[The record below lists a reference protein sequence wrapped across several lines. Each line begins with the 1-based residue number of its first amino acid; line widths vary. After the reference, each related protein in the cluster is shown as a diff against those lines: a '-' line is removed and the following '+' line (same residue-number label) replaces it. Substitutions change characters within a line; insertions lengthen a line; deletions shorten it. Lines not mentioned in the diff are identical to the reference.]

1 MVAWATHHCLHSSPV
16 GNDAHFA
23 VDTIDDCVVVR
34 VEGDLDMATATSFDE
49 TIEST
54 AGDSHLAID
63 LSACT
68 FLDSS
73 GMRSIAAA
81 AKRHS
86 RVSIVATDAGIL
98 RILEITALDTM
109 LPVHASLDDV
119 R

>member
-1 MVAWATHHCLHSSPV
+1 MDASATHHCLHSSPV

-23 VDTIDDCVVVR
+23 VDTLDGCVVVR
-34 VEGDLDMATATSFDE
+34 VEGDLDMASATSFDE
-49 TIEST
+49 TVEST
-54 AGDSHLAID
+54 PSGSDLAID

-81 AKRHS
+81 AERHP
-86 RVSIVATDAGIL
+86 RVSIVATDPGIL

-109 LPVHASLDDV
+109 LPVHASLDEI

>member
-1 MVAWATHHCLHSSPV
+1 M
-16 GNDAHFA
+16 GNDARFA
-23 VDTIDDCVVVR
+23 VDTLDVCVVVR
-34 VEGDLDMATATSFDE
+34 VEGDLDMASATSFDE
-49 TIEST
+49 TVQST
-54 AGDSHLAID
+54 ASGSHLAID

-73 GMRSIAAA
+73 GMRAIAAA
-81 AKRHS
+81 AERHP
-86 RVSIVATDAGIL
+86 RVSIVATDPGIL